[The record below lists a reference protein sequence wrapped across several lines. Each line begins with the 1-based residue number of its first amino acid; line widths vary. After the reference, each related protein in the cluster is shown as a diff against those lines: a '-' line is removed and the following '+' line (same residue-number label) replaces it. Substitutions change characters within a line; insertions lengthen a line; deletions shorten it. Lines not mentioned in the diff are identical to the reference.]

1 MDIVHE
7 PPQDKPGPREILK
20 ALRRAYSDDS
30 SLKTTPLEEVS
41 RQLIVRGYLQGE
53 FSSTLAADVVEVMQA
68 VNRRPGHPTLWPCAV
83 ENYWNKEWQD
93 ELYMAIE
100 WGDFPPMW
108 DERTMP
114 RNLTRARTPPCTG
127 LICEPEVTLRNEE
140 CWPIHLCQFQ
150 FLFQSTRL
158 WAEAQ
163 PFVGDSVNILRWA
176 YMHPLPIGRQALI
189 ANREVDNQSEWS
201 EVLNV
206 LPFEGHETALWAL
219 RVKVG
224 GSLSS
229 RSVLPLGSVVQNTMN
244 SEVRF
249 RAELPTNGAERLE
262 LTRV

>member
-1 MDIVHE
+1 
-7 PPQDKPGPREILK
+7 
-20 ALRRAYSDDS
+20 
-30 SLKTTPLEEVS
+30 
-41 RQLIVRGYLQGE
+41 
-53 FSSTLAADVVEVMQA
+53 
-68 VNRRPGHPTLWPCAV
+68 
-83 ENYWNKEWQD
+83 
-93 ELYMAIE
+93 
-100 WGDFPPMW
+100 
-108 DERTMP
+108 
-114 RNLTRARTPPCTG
+114 
-127 LICEPEVTLRNEE
+127 
-140 CWPIHLCQFQ
+140 
-150 FLFQSTRL
+150 
-158 WAEAQ
+158 
-163 PFVGDSVNILRWA
+163 VGDSVNILRWA

-249 RAELPTNGAERLE
+249 RAELSTNGAERLE

>member
-100 WGDFPPMW
+100 WGDFPPHVG
-108 DERTMP
+108 
-114 RNLTRARTPPCTG
+114 RA
-127 LICEPEVTLRNEE
+127 NY
-140 CWPIHLCQFQ
+140 
-150 FLFQSTRL
+150 
-158 WAEAQ
+158 A
-163 PFVGDSVNILRWA
+163 
-176 YMHPLPIGRQALI
+176 
-189 ANREVDNQSEWS
+189 
-201 EVLNV
+201 
-206 LPFEGHETALWAL
+206 
-219 RVKVG
+219 
-224 GSLSS
+224 
-229 RSVLPLGSVVQNTMN
+229 
-244 SEVRF
+244 
-249 RAELPTNGAERLE
+249 
-262 LTRV
+262 